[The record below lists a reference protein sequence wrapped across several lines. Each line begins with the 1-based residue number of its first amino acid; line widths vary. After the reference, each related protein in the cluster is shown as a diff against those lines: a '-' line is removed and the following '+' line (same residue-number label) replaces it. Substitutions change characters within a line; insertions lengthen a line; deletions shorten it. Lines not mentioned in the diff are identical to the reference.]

1 MRDRKHLIAVE
12 TFTVDESSFR
22 NAKLRHALLIAYKT
36 FADLAG
42 KGALFVITVAAA
54 RRLTP
59 QFFGIFSFGATLGW
73 LVAVATDFGIQL
85 HLARAVARRPADAA
99 ALLRT
104 WLRVRVCMAVGAV
117 AIVGIG
123 AFASPW
129 RAAYGAPV
137 TVFAAMYAGSSLIE
151 FLHYFYRGLSR
162 SDLEASLILW
172 QRGGTLAC
180 GFLALAWKPDVTVLA
195 LALLLPVA
203 VTLAVSLR
211 IALRVEADPRV
222 ISAAGADTR
231 LRPYTPS
238 VGADARVGAT
248 FLGDVFPIGAGIV
261 LSALYFRID
270 VFLVQLWSGT
280 ESVALYNAV
289 FRLVE
294 ALRLFPAAVLAV
306 TLPGLVRA
314 RDLKPLLQVSAPVT
328 AFATAAAVVLWLAA
342 GWVIPLIYGAPYAAA
357 VPAFRILLL
366 SFPLL
371 SLNYAL
377 THQLIVWDG
386 QRTYAALCG
395 LALGINVAL
404 NARLIP
410 SWSIEGAAWSTLGT
424 EAFLT
429 IGCATGLWV
438 VRSRRSGAGSPG
450 AEVLG
455 AEVLGAVPGAE
466 VRGAEVW
473 GAEVRG
479 AEVRGAVVRAAE
491 VRS

>member
-22 NAKLRHALLIAYKT
+22 NAKLRSALLIAYKA

-42 KGALFVITVAAA
+42 KGSLFVITVAAA

-59 QFFGIFSFGATLGW
+59 QSFGVFSLGATLGW
-73 LVAVATDFGIQL
+73 LLAVATDFGIQL
-85 HLARAVARRPADAA
+85 HLARTVARRPADAA
-99 ALLRT
+99 VLLRT
-104 WLRVRVCMAVGAV
+104 WLRVRVWMAIGAV

-123 AFASPW
+123 AYSTPW

-162 SDLEASLILW
+162 SDLESSLILW
-172 QRGGTLAC
+172 QRGGTLVC
-180 GFLALAWKPDVTVLA
+180 GLLALAWNPDVTVLA
-195 LALLLPVA
+195 VALLLPVS
-203 VTLAVSLR
+203 VTLVASLR
-211 IALRVEADPRV
+211 IALRV
-222 ISAAGADTR
+222 GADTR
-231 LRPYTPS
+231 VRPCTPA
-238 VGADARVGAT
+238 VGADPRVGAT
-248 FLGDVFPIGAGIV
+248 FLRDVFPIGAGIV

-314 RDLKPLLQVSAPVT
+314 RDLRPLFQVSGPVT
-328 AFATAAAVVLWLAA
+328 AFAAVATVVLWLAA
-342 GWVIPLIYGAPYAAA
+342 GWVIPLVYGAQYAAA

-377 THQLIVWDG
+377 THQLISWDG

-395 LALGINVAL
+395 LALAFNVAL

-429 IGCATGLWV
+429 IGCGTGLWV
-438 VRSRRSGAGSPG
+438 VRSRRSGAG
-450 AEVLG
+450 VLG
-455 AEVLGAVPGAE
+455 AEVLGAVRSAEVLGAE
-466 VRGAEVW
+466 VQP
-473 GAEVRG
+473 
-479 AEVRGAVVRAAE
+479 
-491 VRS
+491 